1 MYNSQDIAKR
11 IKDTAKSKNIP
22 LKEMFKSLKISDNTL
37 HNMQNSFPKSD
48 TLARIADYLGVS
60 VDFLLGRE
68 RPALAASAP
77 SLDSNAARMLS
88 MFSQLSEEKQEF
100 LLKQA
105 EMYLDAEQPKEKA
118 ALV

>member
-1 MYNSQDIAKR
+1 MDFYYNLCRACEMRNVKVS
-11 IKDTAKSKNIP
+11 TAVIEAGEKLGSLNGWKNGATPNSKAV
-22 LKEMFKSLKISDNTL
+22 
-37 HNMQNSFPKSD
+37 
-48 TLARIADYLGVS
+48 LALALRLNVS
-60 VDFLLGRE
+60 SDFLLGLE

-77 SLDSNAARMLS
+77 ALDSNAARMLS

-105 EMYLDAEQPKEKA
+105 EMYLDAEQLKEKA

>member
-37 HNMQNSFPKSD
+37 HNMQGSFPKSD

-68 RPALAASAP
+68 RPAVFASAP
-77 SLDSNAARMLS
+77 AMDANTARMRDIML
-88 MFSQLSEEKQEF
+88 
-100 LLKQA
+100 
-105 EMYLDAEQPKEKA
+105 PC
-118 ALV
+118 